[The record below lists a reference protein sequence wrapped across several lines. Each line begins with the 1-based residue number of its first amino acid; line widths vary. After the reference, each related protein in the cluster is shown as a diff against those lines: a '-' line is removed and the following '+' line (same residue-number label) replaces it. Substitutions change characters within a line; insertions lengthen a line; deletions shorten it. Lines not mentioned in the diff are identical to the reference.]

1 LQTGLHVLGI
11 ITTVVTTPTPKG
23 AGSEDIKGKSDEETG
38 TKTGYK
44 SMRLSCT
51 SCGQPTSPSKAN
63 GTTKPM
69 DNEKPDRKSAGNA
82 DAKPGDIKA
91 KFEEAHV
98 DTEAT
103 ESIVKQRKAHYT
115 PLQPSSDPRDFS
127 HYGEPETGNM
137 YANGGTNTAQTGYA
151 DVDLST
157 RQVAYG
163 DFDMQDFQ

>member
-1 LQTGLHVLGI
+1 VLGI
-11 ITTVVTTPTPKG
+11 ITTVVTTLAPKG
-23 AGSEDIKGKSDEETG
+23 AGSEDIRGKGDEETG
-38 TKTGYK
+38 TKTGNK
-44 SMRLSCT
+44 SKRLSCT

-69 DNEKPDRKSAGNA
+69 DNEKPDRKSTGDTN
-82 DAKPGDIKA
+82 AKPGDNKA
-91 KFEEAHV
+91 KSEEPHV
-98 DTEAT
+98 DTEAIK
-103 ESIVKQRKAHYT
+103 SVVKQSKAHYT

-151 DVDLST
+151 DVDMST